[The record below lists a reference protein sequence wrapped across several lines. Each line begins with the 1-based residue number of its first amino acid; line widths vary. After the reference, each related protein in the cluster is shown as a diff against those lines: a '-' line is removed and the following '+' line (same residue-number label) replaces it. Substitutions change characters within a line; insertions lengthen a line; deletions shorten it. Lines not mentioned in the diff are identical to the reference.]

1 MSHVYRFSGVCA
13 LLMAATC
20 VFAAE
25 APSCKQVR
33 MGVAN
38 WTDVMATSAVAKV
51 VLDELGYSTEQT
63 FASEQIVLTG
73 IKDNKLD
80 VFLGYWS
87 PLMTSSVVPMVE
99 AGQIAVSRTPNL
111 TQANATLA
119 VPRYLFDQGLKTFA
133 DIARFKDALGGKIHG
148 IESGS
153 ATNQQ
158 IQAMIDKNQFG
169 LGGFKLVESSEAGML
184 AEVRRAESRKA
195 AIVFFGWTPHPMNV
209 TLAMNYLTGS
219 QDALGPDEGA
229 ATVWTVT
236 RPDYT
241 QRCPNV
247 QKLLDQLTF
256 TTAGESQMMV
266 AILAGQKPEAVARQ
280 WLKEHPED
288 RQRWTAGVSRFGS
301 ELAQQ

>member
-1 MSHVYRFSGVCA
+1 MFRVFRFSGICA
-13 LLMAATC
+13 LLLAATHAA
-20 VFAAE
+20 AAE
-25 APSCKQVR
+25 EPSCKQVR

-51 VLDELGYSTEQT
+51 LLDELGYKTEQT

-73 IKDNKLD
+73 IKDKKLD
-80 VFLGYWS
+80 LFLGYWS
-87 PLMTSSVVPMVE
+87 PLMTASVEPMV
-99 AGQIAVSRTPNL
+99 AAKQIAVSSSPNL

-133 DIARFKDALGGKIHG
+133 DIAKFKDVLGGKIHG

-184 AEVRRAESRKA
+184 AEVRRAENRKS

-236 RPDYT
+236 QTDYA

-247 QKLLDQLTF
+247 QKLLGQLTF

-266 AILAGQKPEAVARQ
+266 SILAGQKPEVVARQ
-280 WLKEHPED
+280 WLKDHPED
-288 RQRWTAGVSRFGS
+288 HQRWTAGVENFDAR
-301 ELAQQ
+301 LAQQ

>member
-1 MSHVYRFSGVCA
+1 MPHVFRFSGVCA
-13 LLMAATC
+13 LLIAATGAS
-20 VFAAE
+20 AAP
-25 APSCKQVR
+25 APACQQVR

-51 VLDELGYSTEQT
+51 LLDELGYKTEQT
-63 FASEQIVLTG
+63 FASEQIVLTA
-73 IKDNKLD
+73 IKDKKLD

-87 PLMTSSVVPMVE
+87 PLMTAAVAPMVE
-99 AGQIAVSRTPNL
+99 AGQLAVLPAPNL

-119 VPRYLFDQGLKTFA
+119 VPRYLFDKGLKTFA
-133 DIARFKDALGGKIHG
+133 DIATFKDALGGKIHG
-148 IESGS
+148 IEAGS

-169 LGGFKLVESSEAGML
+169 LGDFKLVESSEAGML
-184 AEVRRAESRKA
+184 AEVRRAENRKA

-209 TLAMNYLTGS
+209 NLAMNYLTGS

-229 ATVWTVT
+229 AAVWTVT
-236 RPDYT
+236 QPGYA

-247 QKLLDQLTF
+247 YKLLNQLTF
-256 TTAGESQMMV
+256 TTESESQMMV

-280 WLKEHPED
+280 WLKDHPQD
-288 RQRWTAGVSRFGS
+288 RQRWTAGLTKVDGT
-301 ELAQQ
+301 LAQQ

>member
-1 MSHVYRFSGVCA
+1 MSHVFRFSGVCA
-13 LLMAATC
+13 LLMAATSAI
-20 VFAAE
+20 AA
-25 APSCKQVR
+25 PQTSCQQVR

-51 VLDELGYSTEQT
+51 LLDELGYKTEQT

-73 IKDNKLD
+73 IKDKKLD
-80 VFLGYWS
+80 LFLGYWS
-87 PLMTSSVVPMVE
+87 PLMTASVVPMVK
-99 AGQIAVSRTPNL
+99 AGQLAVLPTPNL

-133 DIARFKDALGGKIHG
+133 DIAKFKDALGGKIHG
-148 IESGS
+148 IEAGS

-169 LGGFKLVESSEAGML
+169 LGDFKLVESSEAGML
-184 AEVRRAESRKA
+184 AEVRRAESKKA

-209 TLAMNYLTGS
+209 NLAMNYLTGS

-236 RPDYT
+236 QPDYA

-247 QKLLDQLTF
+247 QKLLSQLTF

-280 WLKEHPED
+280 WLKDHPQD
-288 RQRWTAGVSRFGS
+288 RQRWTAGLTTVDGK
-301 ELAQQ
+301 LAQQ

>member
-1 MSHVYRFSGVCA
+1 MSHVFRFSGICA
-13 LLMAATC
+13 LLVAASC
-20 VFAAE
+20 ANAAE
-25 APSCKQVR
+25 SPSCQQVR

-51 VLDELGYSTEQT
+51 ILDDLGYKTEQT

-73 IKDNKLD
+73 IKDKKLD
-80 VFLGYWS
+80 LFLGYWN
-87 PLMTSSVVPMVE
+87 PLMNASVEPMVA
-99 AGQIAVSRTPNL
+99 AGQIAVSSKPNL

-133 DIARFKDALGGKIHG
+133 DIAKFKDALGGKIHG

-169 LGGFKLVESSEAGML
+169 LADFKLVESSEAGML
-184 AEVRRAESRKA
+184 AEVRRAHNRKS

-236 RPDYT
+236 QPGYA

-256 TTAGESQMMV
+256 TTSGESQMMV
-266 AILAGQKPEAVARQ
+266 AILDGQKPEAVARQ
-280 WLKEHPED
+280 WLKDHPED
-288 RQRWTAGVSRFGS
+288 LQRWTAGVASVDGK
-301 ELAQQ
+301 LAQQ

>member
-1 MSHVYRFSGVCA
+1 MSHVFRFSGVCA

-20 VFAAE
+20 AAAAE

-51 VLDELGYSTEQT
+51 VLDELGYSAEQT

-73 IKDNKLD
+73 IKDKKLD
-80 VFLGYWS
+80 LFLGYWS
-87 PLMTSSVVPMVE
+87 PLMTASVEPMVA
-99 AGQIAVSRTPNL
+99 AGQIAVSRSPNL

-184 AEVRRAESRKA
+184 AEVRRAANRKA

-219 QDALGPDEGA
+219 EDALGPDEGA

-236 RPDYT
+236 QPDYA
-241 QRCPNV
+241 QRCP
-247 QKLLDQLTF
+247 K
-256 TTAGESQMMV
+256 SQMMV

-288 RQRWTAGVSRFGS
+288 RQRWTAGVARFDAK
-301 ELAQQ
+301 LAQQ